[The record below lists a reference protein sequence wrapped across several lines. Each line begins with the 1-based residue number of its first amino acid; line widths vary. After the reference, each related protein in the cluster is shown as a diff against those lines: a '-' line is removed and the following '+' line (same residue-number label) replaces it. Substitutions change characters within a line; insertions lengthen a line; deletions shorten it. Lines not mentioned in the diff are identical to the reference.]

1 MEKTYLI
8 PNIHCSHCVH
18 TVKMELE
25 EIDGVEKVEVDLD
38 TKTAKVSIRSPEVEK
53 MILKTLNEIGYP
65 AKM

>member
-1 MEKTYLI
+1 
-8 PNIHCSHCVH
+8 
-18 TVKMELE
+18 MELE